1 MFTLMDTAA
10 QHAAIKVIGVGGGGG
25 NAVDHMAQSG
35 VEGVQFINVNTD
47 AQALQGSSVGS
58 LLQLGTGLTKGLGA
72 GANPE
77 VGRQSAMDD
86 WDSIAEMLDGTD
98 MLFLAAGMGG
108 GTGTGAAPVIAQ
120 VAREKGILTVAVVT
134 RPFAV
139 EGAKRTRVAVQGIK
153 DLKAQVDSLITI
165 PNDRV
170 LQTMGSGTHMK
181 DAFAAV
187 NEVLLNAVQG
197 ISELITRPGM
207 INVDFADVRAVMA
220 EMGDAVMGSATAAG
234 EDRAGEAI
242 TNAIASPLLDD
253 ISIGGA
259 RGVLVN
265 ITASD
270 AFGMGEYAEIG
281 DRVNDQVSEDAT
293 VIFGVALD
301 NRMEDRLRVTIIA
314 TGIQSASTVPALAE
328 SQVPPTD
335 GNGGGGGG
343 QPRQLPAL
351 TAVNGKTNYA
361 LLDEP
366 TALRRKAPPPE
377 QNSAAPGNGRRPPP
391 NPPLRGTK
399 VAVAGGQEIDLD
411 DLTDLPFFLRNQ
423 AD

>member
-1 MFTLMDTAA
+1 MTFTLLDTAA

-25 NAVDHMAQSG
+25 NAVGHMAQSG

-47 AQALQGSSVGS
+47 AQALQGSSVADQ
-58 LLQLGTGLTKGLGA
+58 LQLGTGLTKGLGA
-72 GANPE
+72 GADPE
-77 VGRQSAMDD
+77 VGRQAAMDD
-86 WDSIAEMLDGTD
+86 WDSISEMLDGTD

-108 GTGTGAAPVIAQ
+108 GTGTGAAPVMAQ

-134 RPFAV
+134 RPFTV
-139 EGAKRTRVAVQGIK
+139 EGAKRARTAVRGIK
-153 DLKAQVDSLITI
+153 DLKGHVDSLITI
-165 PNDRV
+165 PNDKV
-170 LQTMGSGTHMK
+170 LQTMGGDTPMK
-181 DAFAAV
+181 EAFAAV
-187 NEVLLNAVQG
+187 NEVLLSAVQG

-253 ISIGGA
+253 VSIGGA

-265 ITASD
+265 ITAGD
-270 AFGMGEYAEIG
+270 TLGMGEYAKIG
-281 DRVNDQVSEDAT
+281 DCVKDQVSEDAT
-293 VIFGVALD
+293 MIIGVAAD

-314 TGIQSASTVPALAE
+314 TGIQGAAPAPAL
-328 SQVPPTD
+328 SDSPPPPPPPPPMVA
-335 GNGGGGGG
+335 GNGKVDYG
-343 QPRQLPAL
+343 
-351 TAVNGKTNYA
+351 

-366 TALRRKAPPPE
+366 TALRRNNGQPPAEQKAATSSRD
-377 QNSAAPGNGRRPPP
+377 QDDRRRPPPAP

-399 VAVAGGQEIDLD
+399 VAVGGGHDIDPDEII
-411 DLTDLPFFLRNQ
+411 DLPFFLRNQ